1 MILKGF
7 IKEIGQT
14 RGWTNKDGEA
24 RQSVKLTLA
33 IPYMSKDGQEFNDE
47 LIAEMHLPNA
57 EFLEGLQN
65 TCDANEKCEFHI
77 GFWLSEWNEK
87 SIQNIRVFNLTKM
100 IM

>member
-33 IPYMSKDGQEFNDE
+33 IPYMSKDGQEFKDE
-47 LIAEMHLPNA
+47 LIAEML
-57 EFLEGLQN
+57 
-65 TCDANEKCEFHI
+65 K
-77 GFWLSEWNEK
+77 
-87 SIQNIRVFNLTKM
+87 
-100 IM
+100 